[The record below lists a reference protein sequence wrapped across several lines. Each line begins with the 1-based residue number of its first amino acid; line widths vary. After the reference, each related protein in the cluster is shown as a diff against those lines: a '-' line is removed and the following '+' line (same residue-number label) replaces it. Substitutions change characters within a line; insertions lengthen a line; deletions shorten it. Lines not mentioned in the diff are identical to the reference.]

1 MELWIVFIGFIGLVG
16 VGFAAVVFGEGNNQA
31 GEVVLVNSSVVNTVM
46 PTATRSWFERHG
58 IDSLVLGPDGFM
70 TSV

>member
-31 GEVVLVNSSVVNTVM
+31 GEVVLVNSSITNTAM
-46 PTATRSWFERHG
+46 PTGTGSWFERHG
-58 IDSLVLGPDGFM
+58 IDRLVLGPDGCL
-70 TSV
+70 TSP